1 MSTAILGIGTALP
14 SHRVTQQEATKL
26 AIDVCCRNEE
36 QAALVQPMYRRSEI
50 VTRYMD
56 VFVNRDGKWLC
67 VGSQST
73 KVTAK

>member
-1 MSTAILGIGTALP
+1 
-14 SHRVTQQEATKL
+14 
-26 AIDVCCRNEE
+26 
-36 QAALVQPMYRRSEI
+36 
-50 VTRYMD
+50 MD